1 MKKKVKEEIPNHFLR
16 KSIFSFI
23 ILSILVISV
32 SAYFISNEAYI
43 GPSFLILGVIAI
55 FFLHSYGFKL
65 ESTFP
70 DIIFGAIDNGIL
82 VFAAIIGGAYAGV
95 FGAVIG
101 GAAGNTLTD
110 GLGGLAEGYMAEKLR
125 KKNINDKR
133 TSLSTML
140 GKIIGCLFGAGVG
153 LIIVWL
159 IKLF

>member
-1 MKKKVKEEIPNHFLR
+1 MKLKEKIPNHFLR

-32 SAYFISNEAYI
+32 SAFFISNEAYI
-43 GPSFLILGVIAI
+43 GPLFIILGIIAI
-55 FFLHSYGFKL
+55 FFLKSYGFTL
-65 ESTFP
+65 QSTFP
-70 DIIFGAIDNGIL
+70 DIVFGAIDNGIL
-82 VFAAIIGGAYAGV
+82 VFAAILGGAYAGV

-110 GLGGLAEGYMAEKLR
+110 GLGGLVEGHMAEKLR
-125 KKNINDKR
+125 EKNINDKR

-153 LIIVWL
+153 LLIIWI